1 MLNFT
6 TVRIGVFAVV
16 FLIICLVL
24 RLTKR
29 PNPRRKIR
37 VSFIICAALA
47 IASWFLPVENYIATF
62 PTAEAAFRYNQGIAP
77 APIVTAVIEGAD
89 SAMLIFSNRKD
100 PVIQPKIKTGYG
112 VNGLNTL
119 RYSTISTKL
128 RTNAESDNTF
138 YIELYT
144 GNNTE
149 GTYIIAQG
157 NADSYSLYDNY
168 GSGFVQQSYDYKN
181 WYYKYLDTQNLE
193 TYEITIDGEVYTI
206 EDFETSSDILGSFY
220 KGMFE
225 K

>member
-16 FLIICLVL
+16 FLIICLVM

-37 VSFIICAALA
+37 VSFIICVALA
-47 IASWFLPVENYIATF
+47 IAAWFLPVENYIVAF
-62 PTAEAAFRYNQGIAP
+62 PSAEAAYRYNQGIANEHD
-77 APIVTAVIEGAD
+77 ITAVIEGAD
-89 SAMLIFSNRKD
+89 SAMLIFLNKKD

-112 VNGLNTL
+112 VNGLHTL

-128 RTNAESDNTF
+128 RTNAESENTF
-138 YIELYT
+138 HITLYT

-157 NADSYSLYDNY
+157 NADSYSLNDNN
-168 GSGFVQQSYDYKN
+168 GSGFMQQSNGNKN
-181 WYYKYLDTQNLE
+181 RYYKYLDTKNLE
-193 TYEITIDGEVYTI
+193 AYEITIDGETYTY
-206 EDFETSSDILGSFY
+206 EDFIAC
-220 KGMFE
+220 
-225 K
+225 